1 MKSYEVSG
9 QMLDTAVSQIAEI
22 LYLTEEAKLETMFII
37 PLKVRFDR
45 KKGYQNKMWL
55 FEGYDIKI
63 KSNVSLELGRILE
76 VKMPNELLF
85 TSNYMGAHK

>member
-1 MKSYEVSG
+1 MKRYEVSN

-22 LYLTEEAKLETMFII
+22 LYLTEEAKLETRFII
-37 PLKVRFDR
+37 PLKVRFGR
-45 KKGYQNKMWL
+45 KAGYDNNMWL
-55 FEGYDIKI
+55 FEGFDVK
-63 KSNVSLELGRILE
+63 KKFNVSLELGRILE